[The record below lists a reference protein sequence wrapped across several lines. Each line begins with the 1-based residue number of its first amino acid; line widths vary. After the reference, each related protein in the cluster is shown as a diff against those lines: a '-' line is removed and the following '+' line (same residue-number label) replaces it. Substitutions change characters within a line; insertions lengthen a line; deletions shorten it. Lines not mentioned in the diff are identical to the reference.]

1 MMITQKQNSSRL
13 AARLNHILSY
23 MKAMPKLTVLVH
35 LLVVLII
42 ASTIG
47 GLNHSGKSRQTLRR
61 VHCDD
66 DIKRHSIDKC

>member
-1 MMITQKQNSSRL
+1 MITQKQNSSRL

-23 MKAMPKLTVLVH
+23 MKAIPKLTVLVH

-47 GLNHSGKSRQTLRR
+47 GLNHSGKSRQPIR
-61 VHCDD
+61 
-66 DIKRHSIDKC
+66 

>member
-1 MMITQKQNSSRL
+1 MITEKQNSSRI

-23 MKAMPKLTVLVH
+23 MKAIPKLTVLVH

-47 GLNHSGKSRQTLRR
+47 GLNHSGKSRQPLRR

-66 DIKRHSIDKC
+66 DNKHHSIDKC

>member
-1 MMITQKQNSSRL
+1 
-13 AARLNHILSY
+13 
-23 MKAMPKLTVLVH
+23 VLVH

-47 GLNHSGKSRQTLRR
+47 GLNHSGKSRQPLRR